1 MIAAMLGVV
10 GVVRRLV
17 SAVAV
22 VAVVL
27 VLHALA
33 YPKETPKKQQRDAL
47 PACVEC
53 VVGREGWGGNEWV
66 CLSVWVT

>member
-1 MIAAMLGVV
+1 MMVAMPGVV

-22 VAVVL
+22 VTVVR

-33 YPKETPKKQQRDAL
+33 YPKEIPKKQQRDAL
-47 PACVEC
+47 AACVEC
-53 VVGREGWGGNEWV
+53 VVGEGWGANEWV
-66 CLSVWVT
+66 CFSAWVT